1 MIQNIILATSNA
13 GKVKEFNTALENF
26 PWRLIPQSQ
35 RGVTEVEETGL
46 TFIEN
51 ALIKARH
58 AAKQTGLP
66 AIGDDSGLIVDAL
79 NGAPGLYSARYAGK
93 NATREQHIAK
103 LLHELGDT
111 PLEKRTARFYCIL
124 VFLRYADDP
133 TPLTAVGIW
142 EGSILFKPE
151 GEHGFGYEPIFYVP
165 THHCSAA
172 EISLEQKTQLSHRG
186 QAWRKLNNLIKLNFS

>member
-1 MIQNIILATSNA
+1 MIQDIILATSNA

-26 PWRLIPQSQ
+26 IWKLIPQSEH
-35 RGVTEVEETGL
+35 GVTEVEETGL

-66 AIGDDSGLIVDAL
+66 TIGDDSGLIVDAL

-103 LLHELGDT
+103 LLHALGDT

-133 TPLTAVGIW
+133 TPLTAEGIW

-186 QAWRKLNNLIKLNFS
+186 QAWRKLSNLIKLNFS